1 MNATSSFDDQVLN
14 AFVDGQLDI
23 ETSESII
30 NEMDKNA
37 EVREHVYQLRRA
49 KDLIRL
55 GFNNPPLPFE
65 VNTSLQQSRWHH
77 IALSLAASL
86 TAITISL
93 GSGAFGFYYAKHKQI
108 TVNEISQSTNQQNAE
123 RILLHISESNT
134 KEFADALEFTES
146 FLQSHTN
153 SGGQI
158 AVVANAGG
166 LDLLRAGTS
175 PFEKQIR
182 SMMKNYDN
190 VYFIACANT
199 IKYLHEKGINLKFI
213 DKVQTKKPA
222 MDHIIDYVRDGWTYK
237 KVNSS
242 EML

>member
-1 MNATSSFDDQVLN
+1 MNEGSPFDEQILN
-14 AFVDGQLDI
+14 AFVDGQLDV

-37 EVREHVYQLRRA
+37 NVREHVYQLRRA
-49 KDLIRL
+49 KDLMRL

-65 VNTSLQQSRWHH
+65 ASTPIKNSRWHH
-77 IALSLAASL
+77 IALSLVASL

-93 GSGAFGFYYAKHKQI
+93 GSGAFGYYYAKHQHI
-108 TVNEISQSTNQQNAE
+108 TTDEITQNENPQNAE

-134 KEFADALEFTES
+134 KKFAAALEYTEN
-146 FLQSHTN
+146 FLQSHKN
-153 SGGQI
+153 NGGQI

-166 LDLLRAGTS
+166 LDLLRVGTS
-175 PFEKQIR
+175 PYEDKIR
-182 SMMKNYDN
+182 TLMKNYDN

-199 IKYLHEKGINLKFI
+199 IKYLYEKGTNLKFI
-213 DKVQTKKPA
+213 DDVQVNKPA

-237 KVNSS
+237 KITSL
-242 EML
+242 EKL